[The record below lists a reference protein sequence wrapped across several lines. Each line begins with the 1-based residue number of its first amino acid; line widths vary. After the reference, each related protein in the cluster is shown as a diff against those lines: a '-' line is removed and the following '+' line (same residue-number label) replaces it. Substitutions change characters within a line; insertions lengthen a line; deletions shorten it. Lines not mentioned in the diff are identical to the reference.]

1 MKQDARLIKLLRLV
15 LFLLAFCLSAMTLI
29 IGGTAEAAPQQIT
42 MSIAQWNSLKQE
54 TNLLEAKLQI
64 ASDMLA
70 TQKNTSSELMQQLA
84 EARVQLN
91 ETRKALNSS
100 KSSLANA
107 KQSLDDS
114 KALYKT
120 LTEQM
125 ELQRKRAK
133 RIKHQRNLYAGC
145 AIFAIAYAVA
155 K

>member
-1 MKQDARLIKLLRLV
+1 MKQDVKSIKLLRLV
-15 LFLLAFCLSAMTLI
+15 LLLLGFSLYVMTCT
-29 IGGTAEAAPQQIT
+29 GGGIAEAAPQQIT
-42 MSIAQWNSLKQE
+42 ISLEQWNSLKQE

-70 TQKNTSSELMQQLA
+70 MQKSTSSELMQQLA
-84 EARVQLN
+84 EARLQLN

-100 KSSLANA
+100 KNSLANA

-120 LTEQM
+120 LIEQM
-125 ELQRKRAK
+125 ELERKRAK

-145 AIFAIAYAVA
+145 AILVLVYAVA